1 MFAKIQLT
9 ALICI
14 CFTILL
20 SCQKTVLLD
29 DVVFD
34 NSLLNKININ
44 AENIEIKTSYETKFD
59 EPFIDHV
66 MKILPAKRILSWL
79 NNNFVNYGTE
89 NRLVIDIQNA
99 SIIKKNIDR
108 EINVAGI
115 IKKQNEYFYESNFIV
130 FFTLYNDSNQIL
142 ATTKTEVLR
151 STTSSKFISLNERD
165 NILDNLTINSLKDLS
180 DKSVELLKIHMSA
193 YIL

>member
-1 MFAKIQLT
+1 MFLKIQFIILT
-9 ALICI
+9 FI
-14 CFTILL
+14 CFLVFS
-20 SCQKTVLLD
+20 SCQKTEFLED
-29 DVVFD
+29 IVFD

-165 NILDNLTINSLKDLS
+165 NILDNLTIDSLSNILC
-180 DKSVELLKIHMSA
+180 KSLNCFFIFSHCFF
-193 YIL
+193 